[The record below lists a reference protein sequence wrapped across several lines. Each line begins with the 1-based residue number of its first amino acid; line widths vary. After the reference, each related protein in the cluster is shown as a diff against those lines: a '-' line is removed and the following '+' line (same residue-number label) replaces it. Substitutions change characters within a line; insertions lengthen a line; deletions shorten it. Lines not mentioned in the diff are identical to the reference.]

1 MVADAFPLL
10 AFHEMSQH
18 VLGSLL
24 GLSLS
29 TERLS
34 DAPTLC
40 FVELGCGAVT
50 TTTITLWAK
59 TTEICFSVWP
69 GAPAV
74 CIPV

>member
-24 GLSLS
+24 GLSFS
-29 TERLS
+29 TGRLS

-40 FVELGCGAVT
+40 FVELGCGGVT
-50 TTTITLWAK
+50 TAAITLWAK

-74 CIPV
+74 CVPV